1 MKGSRKRTP
10 LFRADEGHCFEM
22 IHEGGKIAASLVLA
36 RVPCAGRA
44 SRARRTRL
52 AQPIQASGD
61 QVIVSTAPDAL
72 NGDLLIYSV
81 C

>member
-1 MKGSRKRTP
+1 MK
-10 LFRADEGHCFEM
+10 
-22 IHEGGKIAASLVLA
+22 AANCSTA
-36 RVPCAGRA
+36 SCSHAVPCAGRA
-44 SRARRTRL
+44 SGTAHRL